1 MGKLD
6 EEEIM
11 EEGHIS
17 KRSKDSNL
25 NTDRQKNQDKK
36 SEEKKN
42 GEEKNKKRW
51 FKTRS
56 EYFENLDNL
65 KKNYDKI
72 QHFLEIP

>member
-36 SEEKKN
+36 SEEKKM
-42 GEEKNKKRW
+42 EKK
-51 FKTRS
+51 KTRR
-56 EYFENLDNL
+56 DGL
-65 KKNYDKI
+65 KQDLNILKI
-72 QHFLEIP
+72 WII